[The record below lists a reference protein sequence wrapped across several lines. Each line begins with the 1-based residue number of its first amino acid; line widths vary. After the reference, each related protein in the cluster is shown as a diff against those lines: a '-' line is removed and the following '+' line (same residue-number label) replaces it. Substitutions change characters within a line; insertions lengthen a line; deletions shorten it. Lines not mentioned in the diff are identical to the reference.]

1 MDALPEDRAESAA
14 GGKNYKIEFHLTFK
28 NDETGKF
35 CTSFIKT
42 THEEIK
48 LK

>member
-1 MDALPEDRAESAA
+1 MDESPEVPAEGAA

-42 THEEIK
+42 THEE
-48 LK
+48 